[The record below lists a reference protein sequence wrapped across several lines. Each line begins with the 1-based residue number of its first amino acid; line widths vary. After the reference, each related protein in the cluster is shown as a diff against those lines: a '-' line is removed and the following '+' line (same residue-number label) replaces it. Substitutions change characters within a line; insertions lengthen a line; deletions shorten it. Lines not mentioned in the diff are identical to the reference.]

1 VVATVAAGPGGQ
13 PYNVNADAVAGSV
26 AGALVAEKLVYL
38 TDVEGLYA
46 DLDDPGSLIKR
57 ATLPELEALLAA
69 GRFRSGMIPKLEGV
83 AVALRAGVGSAH
95 ILDGRRKHALL
106 LELFTDSGVGT
117 MICPEDAGPEP
128 EAGR

>member
-1 VVATVAAGPGGQ
+1 
-13 PYNVNADAVAGSV
+13 VAGSV